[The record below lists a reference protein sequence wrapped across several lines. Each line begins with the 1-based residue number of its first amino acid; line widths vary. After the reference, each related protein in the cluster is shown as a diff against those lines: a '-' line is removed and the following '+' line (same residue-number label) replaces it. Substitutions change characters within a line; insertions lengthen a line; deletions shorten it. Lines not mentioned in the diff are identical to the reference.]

1 MRQQHR
7 NGWVVAILTD
17 IQADNKDWDSH
28 SSAYNQTSWVISVLA
43 NAVPSVIIKDL
54 NLKDKN
60 KNLRLEDKDNDKELI
75 VKD

>member
-1 MRQQHR
+1 
-7 NGWVVAILTD
+7 
-17 IQADNKDWDSH
+17 
-28 SSAYNQTSWVISVLA
+28 VLA